1 MAEVRKLWS
10 KKNSVVFV
18 WPGEERL
25 EIRYDGMPIVVPPR
39 DVIGRVGLGSPY
51 THEAAEVGG
60 RKVPGTAVIED
71 VTTITPEGGY
81 RTALAIDHLCRYLT
95 RDRDD
100 LFGRGFNVVE
110 SVDQIQEAITLGIPL
125 YAESQV
131 RRAREVLSREMQR
144 QKTYKDRGETPPAST
159 SEKLIAWAVNHLRS
173 VGPQQQAHRLEDL
186 TAVMEGRAEAPASA
200 GVREGPHIPS
210 PALSS
215 GTRWCGPERCS
226 RPRRRPASGSTVSR
240 WRTCSAATR
249 TPSRGCLP
257 RSTRVRSRACG
268 RKRRPSPQAP
278 KPSHRRGE

>member
-100 LFGRGFNVVE
+100 LFGRGFNIVE

-131 RRAREVLSREMQR
+131 KRAREVLSREMQR
-144 QKTYKDRGETPPAST
+144 QKGYKDRGETPPAST

-186 TAVMEGRAEAPASA
+186 TAVMEGRPGAPALAGAAVNIERDAMVRAGEVFQTAQKA
-200 GVREGPHIPS
+200 GVRLNGIEMANLLRGNEDAIARVLTMINAREAEGVRKE
-210 PALSS
+210 AVAVA
-215 GTRWCGPERCS
+215 
-226 RPRRRPASGSTVSR
+226 AS
-240 WRTCSAATR
+240 A
-249 TPSRGCLP
+249 
-257 RSTRVRSRACG
+257 
-268 RKRRPSPQAP
+268 
-278 KPSHRRGE
+278 

>member
-210 PALSS
+210 PAFAGAL
-215 GTRWCGPERCS
+215 ERDAMV
-226 RPRRRPASGSTVSR
+226 RAGEVFQAAQKAGVRLNGIEMANLLRGNEDAIARVLTTINAREVEGVRKEAAAVAAS
-240 WRTCSAATR
+240 A
-249 TPSRGCLP
+249 
-257 RSTRVRSRACG
+257 
-268 RKRRPSPQAP
+268 
-278 KPSHRRGE
+278 